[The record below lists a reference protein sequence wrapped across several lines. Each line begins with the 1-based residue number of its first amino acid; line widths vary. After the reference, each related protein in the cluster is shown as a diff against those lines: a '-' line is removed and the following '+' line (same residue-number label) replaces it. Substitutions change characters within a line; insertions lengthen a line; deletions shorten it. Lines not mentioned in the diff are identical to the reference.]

1 MNQVIALPEFEK
13 NLKRL
18 SKKYQSLKN
27 EFLTFVDKSETEGP
41 QGVHLGQNTYKARLA
56 VKSKGKGK
64 SGGLRVISYHV
75 LLTFQSDKIYL
86 VAIYDKSEV
95 SSLEMKKIDQIIKKQ
110 ISKDEI
116 EESNN
121 L

>member
-1 MNQVIALPEFEK
+1 MIQIIALPEFEK

-27 EFLTFVDKSETEGP
+27 EYLSYIESSETLGP
-41 QGVHLGQNTYKARLA
+41 QGIHLGHNVYKARLA

-75 LLTFQSDKIYL
+75 ILTFQEDKIYL
-86 VAIYDKSEV
+86 VAIYDKSEM
-95 SSLEMKKIDQIIKKQ
+95 SSIEMKKIDQIIKRQ
-110 ISKDEI
+110 IGDSALG
-116 EESNN
+116 ES
-121 L
+121 